1 MADEDYEVIFSY
13 ARHNRRAELKQLL
26 DEDGV
31 DPELRDWA
39 GNTILIIACQ
49 NGLKNML
56 KAILQ
61 RGGIMDTANDKGN
74 TGLHF
79 AFAYGYAETLGEYL
93 ISKGADDT
101 IRNHKGLTCYD
112 VTFVEGLPPSL
123 EEAAAVRTMRV
134 KQMQTLQE
142 LKGTQSYFS

>member
-26 DEDGV
+26 DEEGV
-31 DPELRDWA
+31 DPEMRDWA

-79 AFAYGYAETLGEYL
+79 ASAYGYAETLGEYL

-101 IRNHKGLTCYD
+101 IRNHKGLTC
-112 VTFVEGLPPSL
+112 
-123 EEAAAVRTMRV
+123 
-134 KQMQTLQE
+134 
-142 LKGTQSYFS
+142 